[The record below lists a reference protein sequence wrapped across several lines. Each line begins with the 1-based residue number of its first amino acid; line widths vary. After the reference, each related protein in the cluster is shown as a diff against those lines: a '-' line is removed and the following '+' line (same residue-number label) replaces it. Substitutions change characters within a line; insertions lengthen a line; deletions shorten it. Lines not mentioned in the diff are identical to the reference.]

1 MSVKTR
7 PFNPVEFLES
17 DEEIVQYLSDAYD
30 DENAEVFV
38 IALGNVV
45 KARGVAEVARQ
56 SGMNRE
62 SLYKIFSGKAKPQWG
77 TIHALMHALGF
88 HLKTVA

>member
-7 PFNPVEFLES
+7 PFNPVEFLKS
-17 DEEIVQYLSDAYD
+17 DEEIAQYLSDAYD
-30 DENAEVFV
+30 DEDPEVFV

-45 KARGVAEVARQ
+45 KARGVTEVARQ
-56 SGMNRE
+56 SGLNRE

-88 HLKTVA
+88 RLKTVA